1 MKRIIKA
8 FTLFICGGLAYIL
21 IELLFRGRSHWAMFL
36 LGGIVFIEIGCL
48 NEWFDWEMSLILQG
62 VIGSAIITASEFIV
76 GLILN
81 IWLNWGIWDY
91 SNMPFNFMGQICLP
105 FSIGWVFVAMAAV
118 ILDDYLRYW
127 IFGEDRPHY
136 KLF

>member
-62 VIGSAIITASEFIV
+62 IIGSAIITASEFIV